1 MRTKALPTLLAAAL
15 FAASS
20 VSASEATTP
29 EAMLTGVEGTVLVNQ
44 GERFVNVHEA
54 TALKAG
60 DRVLLMSGASA
71 GLAWADGC
79 EMPLVAES
87 MLSISAQ
94 SPCVGQAAEVTQVG
108 PMLAQAVADSGMAAE
123 AADDTESYTW
133 LILGGVGLVAVLA
146 ASGGGSSSSPPPPPP
161 VSP

>member
-1 MRTKALPTLLAAAL
+1 MRMKALPTLLVAAM

-20 VSASEATTP
+20 VSASEATAP
-29 EAMLTGVEGTVLVNQ
+29 EALLTNIDGTVLINQ

-54 TALKAG
+54 TALVSG
-60 DRVLLMSGASA
+60 DRVLVMTGGSA
-71 GLAWADGC
+71 GLVWADGC
-79 EMPLVAES
+79 EMPLVAET

-94 SPCVGQAAEVTQVG
+94 SPCMGQTAEVTQLG
-108 PMLAQAVADSGMAAE
+108 PMIAQAVADSGMSAQATN
-123 AADDTESYTW
+123 DSDSYVW

-146 ASGGGSSSSPPPPPP
+146 ASGGSSSSTPPPPPP

>member
-1 MRTKALPTLLAAAL
+1 MRMQALPTLLVAAL

-20 VSASEATTP
+20 VSASDSTAP
-29 EAMLTGVEGTVLVNQ
+29 EAVLTDIQGSVLVNQ

-54 TALKAG
+54 TALNAG
-60 DRVLLMSGASA
+60 DRVLVMTGSSA
-71 GLAWADGC
+71 GLVWADGC

-87 MLSISAQ
+87 MLGIGAE
-94 SPCVGQAAEVTQVG
+94 SPCAGTTVEITQLG
-108 PMLAQAVADSGMAAE
+108 PMVAQAVADTGMAGQHTT
-123 AADDTESYTW
+123 DPDSYTW

-146 ASGGGSSSSPPPPPP
+146 ASGGSSSTPPPPP

>member
-1 MRTKALPTLLAAAL
+1 MRIEALSTLLVSAL

-20 VSASEATTP
+20 VSASEATAP
-29 EAMLTGVEGTVLVNQ
+29 EALLTDIEGTVLVNQ

-71 GLAWADGC
+71 GLVWADGC
-79 EMPLVAES
+79 EMPLVPES
-87 MLSISAQ
+87 MLSIADQ
-94 SPCVGQAAEVTQVG
+94 SPCVGQAAEVTRIG
-108 PMLAQAVADSGMAAE
+108 PMLAQAVGDTGTAARASSDS
-123 AADDTESYTW
+123 DSYTW
-133 LILGGVGLVAVLA
+133 LIIGGVGLVAVLA
-146 ASGGGSSSSPPPPPP
+146 ASSGGSSSPPAPPP